1 MINAVLRLRRDND
14 FNYAKIQDSF
24 IPADGEICLV
34 DTARDGLRAVCGDG
48 VTAFGQLSYIDNFIE
63 KGYLNSGKFYLD
75 ITLTKEI
82 VGVTHKLYINLIANK
97 IYHFNGENF
106 EELSVISAASK
117 EVAGIMKLY
126 DVVGENT
133 DGTMTQK
140 AISDELAKKF
150 EIQISSD
157 EELVIFK

>member
-1 MINAVLRLRRDND
+1 M
-14 FNYAKIQDSF
+14 
-24 IPADGEICLV
+24 
-34 DTARDGLRAVCGDG
+34 
-48 VTAFGQLSYIDNFIE
+48 
-63 KGYLNSGKFYLD
+63 
-75 ITLTKEI
+75 

-97 IYHFNGENF
+97 AYHFNGENF
-106 EELSVISAASK
+106 EEINTMPAASK

-150 EIQISSD
+150 EIEISSD
-157 EELVIFK
+157 EELIIFK

>member
-14 FNYAKIQDSF
+14 FNYAKIQNSF

-63 KGYLNSGKFYLD
+63 KGYLNSGKFYSD
-75 ITLTKEI
+75 GAFSKELA
-82 VGVTHKLYINLIANK
+82 GATHKLYINLAANK
-97 IYHFNGENF
+97 AYHFNGENF
-106 EELSVISAASK
+106 EEINTMPAASK

-126 DVVGENT
+126 DAIGENT

-150 EIQISSD
+150 EIEIGSD
-157 EELVIFK
+157 EELIIFK